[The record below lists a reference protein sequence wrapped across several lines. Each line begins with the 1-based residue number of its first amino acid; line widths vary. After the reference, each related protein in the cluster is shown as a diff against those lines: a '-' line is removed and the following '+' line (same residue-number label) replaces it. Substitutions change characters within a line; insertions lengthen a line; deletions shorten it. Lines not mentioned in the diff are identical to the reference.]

1 VANIIVIVGN
11 NRDSTLRGCFGW
23 GGRKLYVAGKYMAE
37 LTVVPEG
44 ETVTISCLEIV
55 DGAVK
60 IKLRSNLFKSHVDE
74 HCLTVS

>member
-37 LTVVPEG
+37 LTR
-44 ETVTISCLEIV
+44 L
-55 DGAVK
+55 
-60 IKLRSNLFKSHVDE
+60 LFQDLSKEMQGDMHG
-74 HCLTVS
+74 